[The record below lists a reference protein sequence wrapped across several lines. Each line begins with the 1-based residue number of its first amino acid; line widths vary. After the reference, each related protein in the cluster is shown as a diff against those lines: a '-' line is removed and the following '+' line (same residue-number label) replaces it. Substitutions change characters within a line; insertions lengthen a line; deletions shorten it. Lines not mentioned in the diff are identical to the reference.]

1 MKRVLLL
8 GAAAVSVT
16 LLLAAPGSAES
27 PIPPIPPSLS
37 GPAFIGQP
45 ATKQPLPHAA
55 VPQNPFLGPNG
66 YDSMHNDA
74 YSSNGYAV
82 SGPLGRGLRVTSA
95 SYGVSEC
102 ATVAFDSRGRLVG
115 LCGGLQGFQLALID
129 PVTLHQISTMT
140 TSTRDLTKLQ
150 NPFTD
155 LCGGT
160 YFYLDGHDRAW
171 VLTTKK
177 QILEV
182 QVTSTGF
189 RLLRT
194 YDASS
199 AMLSDD
205 CMIATMPDWK
215 GNIFFATK
223 QARVGVINPV
233 TGAVKTMHFGT
244 TAAPEEIENSISG
257 DETGA
262 IYVVTDHR
270 LASVAANASG
280 APVLRWQTPYD
291 RGTVQKPGQLSQGTG
306 TTPALIGRNLVAI
319 TDNAD
324 PRMHVQFYY
333 RTGPHAGKLICQ
345 APVFA
350 SGQSD
355 TENSLTVADGN
366 SVIVENNYGYTGP
379 TTTTLGRTTAPGVAK
394 VVLTSANKCVVA
406 WTNPISAPTSVPK
419 ISWGNGLVYVYAKPP
434 STNPLD
440 DDWYFTAINA
450 RTGATVW
457 RQLTG
462 NGIQWNNHYA
472 SIYLGRD
479 GAAYIST
486 LMGMVRLK
494 DG

>member
-1 MKRVLLL
+1 M
-8 GAAAVSVT
+8 
-16 LLLAAPGSAES
+16 
-27 PIPPIPPSLS
+27 S

-45 ATKQPLPHAA
+45 AVAAPLSHAA

-66 YDSMHNDA
+66 YNSMHNDA

-82 SGPLGRGLRVTSA
+82 SGPLGRNLSVTSA

-102 ATVAFDSRGRLVG
+102 ATVAFDSHGRLVG
-115 LCGGLQGFQLALID
+115 LCGGLQGFALALID
-129 PVTLHQISTMT
+129 PVTLHQIATMT

-182 QVTSTGF
+182 QVTATGF
-189 RLLRT
+189 KLLRT
-194 YDASS
+194 YDAAS
-199 AMLSDD
+199 AVPGDD

-223 QARVGVINPV
+223 QARVGVINPT
-233 TGAVKTMHFGT
+233 TGRIKTLQFVGD
-244 TAAPEEIENSISG
+244 AIENSISG

-262 IYVVTDHR
+262 IYVATDHR
-270 LASVAANASG
+270 LASVAANSSG
-280 APVLRWQTPYD
+280 APVVRWKTAYN
-291 RGTVQKPGQLSQGTG
+291 RGTRVKPGQLSQGTG
-306 TTPALIGRNLVAI
+306 TTPALIGKGLVAI

-324 PRMHVQFYY
+324 PQMHVQFYA
-333 RTGPHAGKLICQ
+333 RTGANAGHLICQ
-345 APVFA
+345 AAVFTP
-350 SGQSD
+350 GQSD

-379 TTTTLGRTTAPGVAK
+379 TATTLGQSTTPGVAK
-394 VVLTSANKCVVA
+394 VVLTSTNHCKVA

-419 ISWGNGLVYVYAKPP
+419 ISWGNGLVYVYAKPA
-434 STNPLD
+434 SSNPLD
-440 DDWYFTAINA
+440 DNWYFTAINA

-457 RQLTG
+457 KQLTG

-472 SIYLGRD
+472 SIYVGRD

-486 LMGMVRLK
+486 LMGMIRFK
-494 DG
+494 DS

>member
-1 MKRVLLL
+1 MKRVLVLAGALL
-8 GAAAVSVT
+8 SLAI
-16 LLLAAPGSAES
+16 LLAAPGAAEA
-27 PIPPIPPSLS
+27 PIPSVQPPI
-37 GPAFIGQP
+37 GPTFIGHV
-45 ATKQPLPHAA
+45 ATAQPLPHLP
-55 VPQNPFLGPNG
+55 VPQNPFLGRNG

-74 YSSNGYAV
+74 YSSNGDAV
-82 SGPLGRGLRVTSA
+82 SGPLGRRLTVTSA
-95 SYGVSEC
+95 TYGVSEC
-102 ATVAFDSRGRLVG
+102 ATIAFDSRGRIVG

-129 PVTLHQISTMT
+129 PTTLHQIATLT

-160 YFYLDGHDRAW
+160 YFYLDAHNRAW
-171 VLTTKK
+171 VVDTKK

-182 QVTSTGF
+182 QVTTTGF

-194 YDASS
+194 YDASRAMS
-199 AMLSDD
+199 ADD

-215 GNIFFATK
+215 GTIFFATK
-223 QARVGVINPV
+223 QARVGAINPV
-233 TGAVKTMHFGT
+233 TGVVKTMHFGT
-244 TAAPEEIENSISG
+244 SAAPEQIENSISG
-257 DETGA
+257 DETGG

-270 LASVAANASG
+270 LAAVAANAAG
-280 APVLRWQTPYD
+280 RPVLRWQTPYD

-333 RTGPHAGKLICQ
+333 RTGPYAGRLICQ

-350 SGQSD
+350 PGQSD
-355 TENSLTVADGN
+355 TENSLTVADGT

-379 TTTTLGRTTAPGVAK
+379 TSTILGRTTAPGVAK
-394 VVLTSANKCVVA
+394 VVLTAAHKCVVA
-406 WTNPISAPTSVPK
+406 WTNPVSAPTSVPK
-419 ISWGNGLVYVYAKPP
+419 ISWGNGLVYVYSKAA
-434 STNPLD
+434 SSNPLD
-440 DDWYFTAINA
+440 DDWYFTAISA

-457 RQLTG
+457 KRLTG
-462 NGIQWNNHYA
+462 NGIPWNNHYA
-472 SIYLGRD
+472 SIYVGPS

-486 LMGMVRLK
+486 LDGLLRLK
-494 DG
+494 DD